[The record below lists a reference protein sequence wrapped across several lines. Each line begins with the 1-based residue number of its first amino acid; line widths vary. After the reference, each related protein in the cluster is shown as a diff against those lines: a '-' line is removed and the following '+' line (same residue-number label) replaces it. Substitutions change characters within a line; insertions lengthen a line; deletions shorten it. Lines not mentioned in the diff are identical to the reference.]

1 MLKYLLNK
9 IFFVFLCLK
18 KNNMLSVGK
27 ATEKIL
33 KRSPYIQE
41 AMKEELI
48 NISSLAR
55 KVKPELENEVGK
67 KLNDSAII
75 MAIKRLPP
83 DVFSLY
89 TTKMSAVLA
98 ELGDLLVRSDLVDY
112 TFENSDTLF
121 DKQIDF
127 MKSLRQ
133 KEDVF
138 YTVCHGVTETTIIT
152 SIKVEEEL
160 KKAFKNEKIKGS
172 SSSLAS
178 ITLKLPHQNTEVS
191 GIYYYLMKQLAWEG
205 INVLEVVSTTNEFS
219 IIVALEDVDQAFSV
233 LMGVKQTQV

>member
-1 MLKYLLNK
+1 M
-9 IFFVFLCLK
+9 I
-18 KNNMLSVGK
+18 SVGK

-41 AMKEELI
+41 ALKEDII

-55 KVKPELENEVGK
+55 KIKPELEAVMGK
-67 KLNDSAII
+67 TINDSAII

-83 DVFSLY
+83 NVFSLY
-89 TTKMSAVLA
+89 TSKMRSVMS

-112 TFENSDTLF
+112 TFENSDNLF
-121 DKQIDF
+121 DKQIEF
-127 MKSLRQ
+127 MKSLR
-133 KEDVF
+133 KREDIF

-152 SIKVEEEL
+152 SVKVEEEL
-160 KKAFKNEKIKGS
+160 KNIFAGEKIKAS
-172 SSSLAS
+172 SQNLAS
-178 ITLKLPHQNTEVS
+178 VTLKLPVHNTKVS
-191 GIYYYLMKQLAWEG
+191 GIYYYLMKQLAWNG

-233 LMGVKQTQV
+233 LMKVKQTEV

>member
-1 MLKYLLNK
+1 
-9 IFFVFLCLK
+9 
-18 KNNMLSVGK
+18 MLSVGK

-41 AMKEELI
+41 ALKEEII

-55 KVKPELENEVGK
+55 KIKPELEEEMGK
-67 KLNDSAII
+67 SINDSAII

-83 DVFSLY
+83 NVFSLY
-89 TTKMSAVLA
+89 TTKMRSVMS

-121 DKQIDF
+121 EKQIEF

-133 KEDVF
+133 REDIF

-152 SIKVEEEL
+152 SKKVEDEL
-160 KKAFKNEKIKGS
+160 KTIFEQEKIKAVS
-172 SSSLAS
+172 QNLAS
-178 ITLKLPHQNTEVS
+178 VTLKLPVHNTKVS
-191 GIYYYLMKQLAWEG
+191 GIYYYLMKQLAWNG

-219 IIVALEDVDQAFSV
+219 IIVSIEDVDQAFSV
-233 LMGVKQTQV
+233 LMKVKQTEV